1 MADTT
6 EYTMVKQDFPNDWED
21 DTTMDLLVRLLSE
34 NGFKITGT
42 KEISANEMVL
52 DARPHTDIYTIEKDG
67 RTFRFQ
73 LNATTDLRRDK
84 EHVDSIDWLT
94 IGMSSKP
101 VKEVQYV
108 EPPDSDVDRRCAA
121 IEYWVRDLTNYVS
134 GKPVEKR
141 QFNHKYWNQI
151 RHEEYLRIKAE
162 SEARWQDY
170 LKHPDKYFGPPI
182 RLVEPQL
189 YDAKTVAVVPTTEP
203 VGLAFALNWLEKDK
217 SK

>member
-1 MADTT
+1 MSD
-6 EYTMVKQDFPNDWED
+6 YTIVKQDFPNGWKD

-34 NGFKITGT
+34 NGFQITDT
-42 KEISANEMVL
+42 KELSANEMVL
-52 DARPHTDIYTIEKDG
+52 DARPHTDICTIEKDG

-73 LNATTDLRRDK
+73 LHATTDLRRDK

-94 IGMSSKP
+94 LGMSSKP

-108 EPPDSDVDRRCAA
+108 EPPDRDVDRRCAA
-121 IEYWVRDLTNYVS
+121 IEYWVRDLANYVA

-141 QFNHKYWNQI
+141 KFNHKYWEKI
-151 RHEEYLRIKAE
+151 RHEEYLRVKAE

-170 LKHPDKYFGPPI
+170 LKHPDKYFGPPP

-203 VGLAFALNWLEKDK
+203 VGLAFALRYLEKD
-217 SK
+217 